1 MNQNNGD
8 KNNGS
13 FPLPKNDS
21 QLCLQSVDV
30 KYSWL

>member
-13 FPLPKNDS
+13 FPLPKNYS
-21 QLCLQSVDV
+21 QLSVYKV
-30 KYSWL
+30 LM